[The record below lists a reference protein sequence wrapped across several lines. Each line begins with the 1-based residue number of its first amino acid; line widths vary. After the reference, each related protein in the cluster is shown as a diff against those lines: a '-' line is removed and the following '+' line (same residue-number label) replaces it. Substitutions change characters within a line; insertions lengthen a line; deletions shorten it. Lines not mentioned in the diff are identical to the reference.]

1 MSLEE
6 IDLDESDYPALIK
19 IFSVLRWVLVVCA
32 VVALIVSVFL
42 LFKGYLWYFVVPAY
56 LVVNVIFSLLKNYV
70 IGIVDNLNKQ
80 YYSLSN
86 QTF

>member
-42 LFKGYLWYFVVPAY
+42 LFKGYRWYFVVPAY